1 MKSGFITET
10 VYMESRG
17 SFRSFLCSDE
27 DANDTREEEE
37 SPDSECSVDKE
48 ELVLEL
54 VGCKR

>member
-1 MKSGFITET
+1 MDSSQRQFIWR
-10 VYMESRG
+10 VG
-17 SFRSFLCSDE
+17 IHFAPFCSDE

-54 VGCKR
+54 VGCKG